1 LALGCAHHE
10 RAPVIVV
17 AAAPSVT
24 AAPRHGDAPTA
35 APAPPSEAERTPI
48 DAPHWRS
55 TDPSAHADTTV
66 PPNAHDNP
74 MLDAAD
80 RLMGGDLTRAEQAC
94 TGKSDPERE
103 ACINAYLEKRMTEL
117 GGQLDREFRG
127 LELLQR
133 EGEGRCAGNPSSDQH
148 SECVLAEMERLV
160 TELAPACASKSG
172 QAQHQCIIDEVFR
185 QLGP

>member
-1 LALGCAHHE
+1 
-10 RAPVIVV
+10 
-17 AAAPSVT
+17 
-24 AAPRHGDAPTA
+24 
-35 APAPPSEAERTPI
+35 
-48 DAPHWRS
+48 
-55 TDPSAHADTTV
+55 
-66 PPNAHDNP
+66 

-80 RLMGGDLTRAEQAC
+80 RLMGGDLTGAEQAC
-94 TGKSDPERE
+94 TGKPDPERE
-103 ACINAYLEKRMTEL
+103 ACINAYLSQRMTQL

-133 EGEGRCAGNPSSDQH
+133 EGEGRCPGNPSSDQH

-160 TELAPACASKSG
+160 TEIAPACASKSG

>member
-1 LALGCAHHE
+1 LVLGCAHRE

-17 AAAPSVT
+17 ASPPSVAKAPEPSAPSAT
-24 AAPRHGDAPTA
+24 PPKQSDAERAPVDAPL
-35 APAPPSEAERTPI
+35 
-48 DAPHWRS
+48 WRS
-55 TDPSAHADTTV
+55 TDETPRADPGV

-94 TGKSDPERE
+94 TGQSDAQRE
-103 ACINAYLEKRMTEL
+103 ACINAYLSQRMTEL
-117 GGQLDREFRG
+117 GGGLDREFRG

-133 EGEGRCAGNPSSDQH
+133 EGEGRCSGNPNSDQH

-172 QAQHQCIIDEVFR
+172 QAQHQCIIDQVFR